1 MKVNMELKPELTN
14 QKSFY
19 KKATLEI
26 DLNTNEISLISY
38 HTKMITIKE
47 DKIIY
52 KNEYDFNYTQ
62 TTLKHIKEFL
72 YQYLNLKNLTK
83 QKILKLV

>member
-1 MKVNMELKPELTN
+1 MTLQFELEPKLIK
-14 QKSFY
+14 QKSFNH
-19 KKATLEI
+19 KALVEY
-26 DLNTNEISLISY
+26 DENGEISLISY
-38 HTKMITIKE
+38 QTKMITIKD

-52 KNEYDFNYTQ
+52 KNECDYNYTQ

-72 YQYLNLKNLTK
+72 YQLLNLKNLTK

>member
-1 MKVNMELKPELTN
+1 MKRMMLQPEMVN

-19 KKATLEI
+19 NKAIVEY
-26 DLNTNEISLISY
+26 NENGEISLISY
-38 HTKMITIKE
+38 QTKMITIKDNE
-47 DKIIY
+47 IIY

-72 YQYLNLKNLTK
+72 YQFLNLKNLNK
-83 QKILKLV
+83 QKILKLI